1 MRICKTV
8 HMFCTEVNREY
19 QEMHACYNF
28 PTLIFMD
35 STLEL
40 VEINLRLVHLIE
52 KIKISC
58 VVYFSNCTML
68 IGFLPMDD
76 R

>member
-1 MRICKTV
+1 
-8 HMFCTEVNREY
+8 
-19 QEMHACYNF
+19 MHACYNF